1 MDPSLRSIQVKI
13 HGYSDMD
20 KEVNEMIS
28 MASLRVRHRVQTQ
41 HIVQVNG
48 CLSSFQKERL
58 KSTPFKWLVDMVDN
72 MVISSPILI
81 ELISL
86 PSVGESVNLESDV
99 GGIVNDLFKDED
111 ITIFS
116 FGAFYFPR
124 NSNVINSVPFSKLDN
139 INDLN
144 IYNWGDDVHGLIVS
158 SLNRACNKYNRRSY
172 HEVIHIAGCAT
183 VLQLWVVEHISLYH
197 VGGRCIYPRFLHWVV
212 IKDKRKRIK
221 LTFQQTEQLDNDEIK
236 ESQTNGGKSNPE
248 SNDEN
253 LEFARLVEDQ
263 RVLRRRVDKHAERPD
278 ELEMKI
284 RRLQEEV
291 RNEMP
296 SFNDGMEGP
305 STDDKMNDLTIV
317 NFVDVG
323 MEGASRHENIDFGS
337 VYTTCT
343 SSLCNDGD
351 VALVEVSN
359 NILTRGDLQCFRPR
373 AKIDNIVM
381 LFATAMTVYNQ
392 LHKSGMITRCC
403 FNPFFALFVPTMS
416 DDHWWC
422 YCVSC
427 QSREFFIIDS
437 LGHKRRTRYGIDKAM
452 VGCLQELFNM
462 IDNEANCKEQQ
473 LKVRLWFV
481 GDEIYGV
488 MGQPI

>member
-1 MDPSLRSIQVKI
+1 MGDLMSNIALALDGEDGVQIALSGCYAGPMFNTLVGLGISLLLGAWSKKPSLYV
-13 HGYSDMD
+13 
-20 KEVNEMIS
+20 V
-28 MASLRVRHRVQTQ
+28 
-41 HIVQVNG
+41 
-48 CLSSFQKERL
+48 
-58 KSTPFKWLVDMVDN
+58 P
-72 MVISSPILI
+72 
-81 ELISL
+81 
-86 PSVGESVNLESDV
+86 
-99 GGIVNDLFKDED
+99 KD
-111 ITIFS
+111 
-116 FGAFYFPR
+116 
-124 NSNVINSVPFSKLDN
+124 
-139 INDLN
+139 
-144 IYNWGDDVHGLIVS
+144 S
-158 SLNRACNKYNRRSY
+158 SLFYTMGFF
-172 HEVIHIAGCAT
+172 IAG
-183 VLQLWVVEHISLYH
+183 LLYA
-197 VGGRCIYPRFLHWVV
+197 L
-212 IKDKRKRIK
+212 
-221 LTFQQTEQLDNDEIK
+221 QLDNDEIK

-373 AKIDNIVM
+373 AKIDNITM
-381 LFATAMTVYNQ
+381 IIERMKIPKKKRELLQATDY
-392 LHKSGMITRCC
+392 HH
-403 FNPFFALFVPTMS
+403 FF
-416 DDHWWC
+416 
-422 YCVSC
+422 
-427 QSREFFIIDS
+427 
-437 LGHKRRTRYGIDKAM
+437 
-452 VGCLQELFNM
+452 
-462 IDNEANCKEQQ
+462 
-473 LKVRLWFV
+473 
-481 GDEIYGV
+481 
-488 MGQPI
+488 QP